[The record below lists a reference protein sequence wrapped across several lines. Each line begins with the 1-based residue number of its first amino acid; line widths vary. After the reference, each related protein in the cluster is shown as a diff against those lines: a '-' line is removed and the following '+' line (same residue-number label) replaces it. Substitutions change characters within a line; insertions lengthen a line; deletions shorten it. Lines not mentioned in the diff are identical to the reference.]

1 MCMFCA
7 AVPVAAA
14 TGVALDNK
22 QKQKQRAE
30 GRTGPRLRPIPLM
43 TAAAILLLLLGSAFF
58 HLRYPKFW

>member
-14 TGVALDNK
+14 TGLALDNK

-30 GRTGPRLRPIPLM
+30 GRVVARLRPFLLLA
-43 TAAAILLLLLGSAFF
+43 AAAILLLLLGSAFF
-58 HLRYPKFW
+58 HLRYPRFW